1 MGHTIRASD
10 PQLARIDVSVHGFLV
25 QEDLPPVELPFHRSP
40 REVAILREE
49 TASSCLS
56 LKAEIDQFRL
66 EEKGEAQEEPV
77 EISNSD
83 GELDRSSI
91 VRSPRLI
98 VAWVDSSSVEEEKM
112 TLNMKKGLKEL
123 LVERNKGTSRS

>member
-1 MGHTIRASD
+1 MV
-10 PQLARIDVSVHGFLV
+10 P
-25 QEDLPPVELPFHRSP
+25 
-40 REVAILREE
+40 REE

-56 LKAEIDQFRL
+56 LEAKIDQFLL
-66 EEKGEAQEEPV
+66 ERKGEAQEEPV

-98 VAWVDSSSVEEEKM
+98 VAWVDNSFDEEKEM
-112 TLNMKKGLKEL
+112 ALNRKKGLKEL
-123 LVERNKGTSRS
+123 LAERNKGTSRS

>member
-1 MGHTIRASD
+1 MIRASD

-25 QEDLPPVELPFHRSP
+25 REDLPPVELPFHRSP
-40 REVAILREE
+40 REVVVPREE

-56 LKAEIDQFRL
+56 LEAKIDQFLL
-66 EEKGEAQEEPV
+66 EKKGEAQEEPV

-83 GELDRSSI
+83 GKLDRSSI

-98 VAWVDSSSVEEEKM
+98 VAWVDNSFDEEKEM
-112 TLNMKKGLKEL
+112 ALNRKKGLKEL
-123 LVERNKGTSRS
+123 LAERNKGTSRS